1 MAPLSRILIIAFAL
15 AAGVGAA
22 VFCGNLL
29 LAAPLG
35 AGLFVLLSQFRSQD
49 AAKAHFRERDEALPL
64 LLSAIPK
71 LRVGLP
77 VDDAFLAAAA
87 EAPTTT
93 GAAVAGYCA
102 KARQGLGEQ
111 ARQTASGGAMVAAII
126 ALIDGARRHGGE
138 VTRPFASLANMIEM
152 DQRLRRKQEVATLH
166 VRAQANGL
174 VFIAVA
180 ILGFASFASWDSLSF
195 LRETQDGRLMV
206 VGSIAMMVWG
216 YVVLNALTAR
226 IAND

>member
-102 KARQGLGEQ
+102 KRAKGW
-111 ARQTASGGAMVAAII
+111 AS
-126 ALIDGARRHGGE
+126 RRGKPRRAGPWWRRSSRSLTGHGGT
-138 VTRPFASLANMIEM
+138 VAKSRDHSPAS
-152 DQRLRRKQEVATLH
+152 RT
-166 VRAQANGL
+166 
-174 VFIAVA
+174 
-180 ILGFASFASWDSLSF
+180 
-195 LRETQDGRLMV
+195 
-206 VGSIAMMVWG
+206 
-216 YVVLNALTAR
+216 
-226 IAND
+226 